1 MRNLGPTYAKVAI
14 CNLDLSAREEIELS
28 VDSGSTYTW
37 VSRSLL
43 EKLGIKSEGKRS
55 FKTIEGRI
63 IKRSIGMG
71 IVECV
76 GRRAPTVLV
85 FAEGKDARVLGV
97 HALEGL
103 GLELDP
109 TTKQLREVEAI
120 LAI

>member
-1 MRNLGPTYAKVAI
+1 MGPTYTKATI
-14 CNLDLSAREEIELS
+14 CNLDLSAREEVELL

-37 VSRSLL
+37 VSKSSL
-43 EKLGIKSEGKRS
+43 EKIGIKSEGERN
-55 FKTIEGRI
+55 FKTIGGRV

-71 IVECV
+71 IIECA

-85 FAEGKDARVLGV
+85 FAEHDARVLGV